1 MLHHLNL
8 VLFLNLYFF
17 LFLDF
22 LYSCFLL
29 LFILSFILYLL
40 IPLLDNIKRWVHAEL
55 DVESW
60 IEIDFIESLL
70 YEPLLSLADFVYEEI
85 DLLIIFSLYLLFR
98 WSGDDRHGVLL
109 LTSKFIHLLED
120 LSWLDL
126 I

>member
-8 VLFLNLYFF
+8 VLFLNLIF

-22 LYSCFLL
+22 LYCCFLL
-29 LFILSFILYLL
+29 LFILSIILNLL

-70 YEPLLSLADFVYEEI
+70 YEPLLSLANFVYEEI
-85 DLLIIFSLYLLFR
+85 DLLIIFSLYLLFG
-98 WSGDDRHGVLL
+98 WCGDDRHGVLL

-120 LSWLDL
+120 LSRFNL

>member
-1 MLHHLNL
+1 MLHILNL
-8 VLFLNLYFF
+8 VLYLFLIFF

-22 LYSCFLL
+22 LYCCFLL

-40 IPLLDNIKRWVHAEL
+40 VPLLDNVKRWVYTEL
-55 DVESW
+55 DVKSW

-70 YEPLLSLADFVYEEI
+70 YESLLSFADFVYEEI
-85 DLLIIFSLYLLFR
+85 DLVIIFSLYLLFG
-98 WSGDDRHGVLL
+98 WCGDDRHGVLL

-120 LSWLDL
+120 LSWLNL